1 MIDMLDANTVISI
14 LHQYWGIIAVILGF
28 GVYAIFQRQTT
39 KKIILSLMLQLE
51 KEAETLALA
60 TGDAKFQFLVD
71 KGYQLLPQGA
81 RVFITPAMFTSLAQ
95 NLYDKAKS
103 YLSLPKTEVP
113 EKEDKEKD
121 QQTA

>member
-1 MIDMLDANTVISI
+1 MNTLIS
-14 LHQYWGIIAVILGF
+14 LLQSYWGIIVVTLCFVIYAV
-28 GVYAIFQRQTT
+28 FQREQA
-39 KKIILSLMLQLE
+39 KKIILGLMLQLE
-51 KEAETLALA
+51 KEAETLVLS

-95 NLYDKAKS
+95 SLYDGAKK
-103 YLSLPKTEVP
+103 YLAGYIPDTPSEVDKP
-113 EKEDKEKD
+113 E